1 MLKPPFLPGSFA
13 SQCSAP
19 TGENRPARL
28 ATRLRSFVHAG
39 RGLGWLLRHEA
50 NARIHAA
57 AAAGALV
64 AGLILRISPADW
76 RWIVL
81 AIALV
86 WSAEAFNTAIERL
99 CDRVTPAQ
107 DELVRIAKDVA
118 AGAVLVTAM
127 AAALIGAATLFPYF

>member
-1 MLKPPFLPGSFA
+1 VLKPPFLPGRFA
-13 SQCSAP
+13 SQSPASAGADRRWP
-19 TGENRPARL
+19 LAR
-28 ATRLRSFVHAG
+28 RFRSFVHAG

-57 AAAGALV
+57 AAVGAV
-64 AGLILRISPADW
+64 AAGLIFRISLADW
-76 RWIVL
+76 RWIML
-81 AIALV
+81 AVALV
-86 WSAEAFNTAIERL
+86 WSAEAFNTALERL

-118 AGAVLVTAM
+118 AGAVLVAAI